1 MKYREGD
8 AVLPIKNIALFLAV
22 AVPLAACVSEEER
35 KAQQQAQY
43 QTDVAAAG
51 SHCTTIGFKKG
62 TSLFAQCV
70 QLEYQNILQQRE
82 IARQAY
88 WQAISQAGKAMSN
101 AGAALQGDDKPSYNC
116 KRDFGIMNTYT
127 CDPM

>member
-1 MKYREGD
+1 MKYREDD

-22 AVPLAACVSEEER
+22 ALPLAACVSEEER
-35 KAQQQAQY
+35 RAQQQAQY

-82 IARQAY
+82 LQFQKNQQFWQSIAD
-88 WQAISQAGKAMSN
+88 
-101 AGAALQGDDKPSYNC
+101 AGAALQGDDEPSYNC